1 MKLQGTEF
9 QIKVWK
15 AISNIPEGKILTYK
29 ELAKTIGKPKAAR
42 AIANACGKNPYPI
55 KIPCH
60 RVIRSDGSLGGY
72 SGKGGVKTKRFL
84 LKREGLRL

>member
-15 AISNIPEGKILTYK
+15 AIGNIPKGKILTYK

-60 RVIRSDGSLGGY
+60 RVISKNYKQGGFSLYGGIVH
-72 SGKGGVKTKRFL
+72 KDIL
-84 LKREGLRL
+84 LKNEK